1 MLLLFKTLLA
11 VGSIGCK
18 LIDANFQSIALDIR
32 FQETF
37 KSDKCVPVALRN
49 FFEHLA
55 DHLLTKARRSAIEGR
70 FMKWKARDYELPSTV
85 RFMGDFLPLWI
96 FLLHRI
102 F

>member
-1 MLLLFKTLLA
+1 MTFLA
-11 VGSIGCK
+11 VGSIGFK
-18 LIDANFQSIALDIR
+18 LIDVNFQSIALDIR
-32 FQETF
+32 FHETF

-70 FMKWKARDYELPSTV
+70 FMKWKAKDYELPSTV
-85 RFMGDFLPLWI
+85 RFMGDFLPLWN